1 MQMGDDD
8 EAEPLEVDFIPA
20 FEDAKLRLD
29 CFRAIAATASR
40 ATEFD
45 VVLRGAQAL
54 YAWCMESEEPDAL
67 ETEQLEET
75 TDSCGRKH

>member
-1 MQMGDDD
+1 MDEDS
-8 EAEPLEVDFIPA
+8 EAEPLAVDFIPA

-54 YAWCMESEEPDAL
+54 YAWCMEDEAPDEVVEPIADNDN
-67 ETEQLEET
+67 EDT
-75 TDSCGRKH
+75 CKRKH

>member
-1 MQMGDDD
+1 MDEDG
-8 EAEPLEVDFIPA
+8 EAEPLAVDFIPA

-54 YAWCMESEEPDAL
+54 YAWCMESEEPDDA
-67 ETEQLEET
+67 Q
-75 TDSCGRKH
+75 TDSLTGEEACERKH

>member
-1 MQMGDDD
+1 MDEDS
-8 EAEPLEVDFIPA
+8 EAEPLAVDFIPA

-54 YAWCMESEEPDAL
+54 YA
-67 ETEQLEET
+67 
-75 TDSCGRKH
+75 

>member
-1 MQMGDDD
+1 MDEDG

-54 YAWCMESEEPDAL
+54 YAWCMEDSDDAL

-75 TDSCGRKH
+75 GDLCGRKH